1 MTNKKPNHSIRPQRK
16 LNSQFKIIE
25 KDLCANDVNEDEDLE
40 VVNKWK
46 EQVEKEQ
53 MGRSERDRVRDME
66 EEANGEGI
74 ESSEK
79 AEEDGEAS
87 EDLQDPGDLRKMKK
101 VIDPCRTYPCRNRGT
116 RNDALAISKL
126 VSTLCYGPGP

>member
-1 MTNKKPNHSIRPQRK
+1 MTNKKPNHSIRPQMK

-25 KDLCANDVNEDEDLE
+25 KDLCANEVNEEEDLE

-53 MGRSERDRVRDME
+53 MGRSERDRVRDTE

-74 ESSEK
+74 GS
-79 AEEDGEAS
+79 
-87 EDLQDPGDLRKMKK
+87 
-101 VIDPCRTYPCRNRGT
+101 RGT
-116 RNDALAISKL
+116 HRIAKFGNSG
-126 VSTLCYGPGP
+126 VPGRPHFVAMGGVLEQPGEEETKAS